1 MVQLYCFILSLLALL
16 LAMNFFNLLQK
27 TCLKLVK
34 MTFKQ
39 YERLARSLDLK
50 ARERHVSCRISR
62 LIPNFEQLILSLH
75 FVNLTVL
82 STEPYLFRN

>member
-1 MVQLYCFILSLLALL
+1 M
-16 LAMNFFNLLQK
+16 
-27 TCLKLVK
+27 
-34 MTFKQ
+34 FKVSKNDFQ
-39 YERLARSLDLK
+39 AYERLARSLNLK

-62 LIPNFEQLILSLH
+62 LIPNIEQLILSLH